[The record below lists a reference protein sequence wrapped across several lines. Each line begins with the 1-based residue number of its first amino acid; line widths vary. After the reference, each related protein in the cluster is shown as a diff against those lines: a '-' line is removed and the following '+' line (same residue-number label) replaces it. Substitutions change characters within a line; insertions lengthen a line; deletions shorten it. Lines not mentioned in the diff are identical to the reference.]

1 MISILMSVY
10 QRVNLRM
17 VVSLKISG
25 FLWYVQRSNN
35 TWRYHPW
42 GGTNVS
48 CPFVNHQSRSRAV
61 PGDAVVGH
69 VLRQLGTLHQAQPGR
84 GELLT
89 NSNHQ
94 QLPSGKHTKNYGK
107 SQFLKGKST
116 SNGHV
121 Q

>member
-1 MISILMSVY
+1 MGGYKRIMSIRQPPVA
-10 QRVNLRM
+10 
-17 VVSLKISG
+17 
-25 FLWYVQRSNN
+25 
-35 TWRYHPW
+35 
-42 GGTNVS
+42 
-48 CPFVNHQSRSRAV
+48 QSRSRAV

-69 VLRQLGTLHQAQPGR
+69 VLRQLRTLHQAQPGR

-94 QLPSGKHTKNYGK
+94 QLPSCKHTKNYGK